1 MKIKTRLSVQ
11 FTLIV
16 AGILI
21 FFSGLVYY
29 FSYSS
34 QLDKFR
40 ASLFENAKQ
49 TAVLLINVTEVD
61 TSLLKKIH
69 KSAISREKEEIV
81 LTDSA
86 FNIVYSNN
94 VQYLSMKAMKSN
106 AARDRINYFSLAGM
120 DAVCYRHSF
129 NNQIY
134 YVYVTG
140 HDRSRSENLA
150 ELRVILF
157 WSILFSVLLSVF
169 TSYIFSQKAIKPIS
183 RIVESVKEINSLK
196 LNSRLSEGKGKDE
209 LEQLAI
215 TFNELLTNLEI
226 AFRNQEEF
234 VHNASHEL
242 RTPLTI
248 MIGETDYIL
257 NRERKKDE
265 YIAHLT
271 GLVSDLRKMNA
282 LINSLLE
289 LAQINRNMQIAY
301 TEVRIDEVVFDAI
314 QQIQSKY
321 HSQRI
326 IPKIL
331 YPEQGADLLINGN
344 YGLLEI
350 GFQNLLDNA
359 CKFSNDDVGV
369 EFVIDDKRI
378 RIIISD
384 KGIGIPPAEL
394 EAIYK
399 PFKRGSNVKFIGGF
413 GIGLSLVNKIMGLH
427 NGEMF
432 INSRENE
439 GTTTELIFNRIS

>member
-21 FFSGLVYY
+21 FFSVLVYY

-49 TAVLLINVTEVD
+49 TAVLLINVADVD

-69 KSAISREKEEIV
+69 QSTVSVEKEEIV

-86 FNIVYSNN
+86 FNIIYSNN
-94 VQYLSMKAMKSN
+94 NQYLSMKAMRVN
-106 AARDRINYFSLAGM
+106 APKDRINYFSLAGM
-120 DAVCYRHSF
+120 DAVCYRHNF
-129 NNQIY
+129 NNQNY

-140 HDRSRSENLA
+140 HDRSRSDNLS

-157 WSILFSVLLSVF
+157 WSILFSVLLSVLL
-169 TSYIFSQKAIKPIS
+169 SYLFSQKAIKPIS
-183 RIVESVKEINSLK
+183 RIVNSVKEINSLK
-196 LNSRLSEGKGKDE
+196 LNSRLNEGKGKDE

-234 VHNASHEL
+234 VLNASHEL

-257 NRERKKDE
+257 SRDRKKDE
-265 YIAHLT
+265 YVTHLS

-289 LAQINRNMQIAY
+289 LAQINRNMNIAY
-301 TEVRIDEVVFDAI
+301 SDIRIDEVVFDAI

-321 HSQRI
+321 TNQRI

-331 YPEQGADLLINGN
+331 YPEQGADLLVNGN

-350 GFQNLLDNA
+350 VFQNLIDNA
-359 CKFSNDDVGV
+359 CKFSNEDVGL
-369 EFVIDDKRI
+369 EFVISDTQI
-378 RIIISD
+378 RIIIAD
-384 KGIGIPPAEL
+384 KGIGIPHDEL
-394 EAIYK
+394 NAIYK
-399 PFKRGSNVKFIGGF
+399 PFRRGSNVKFIGGF
-413 GIGLSLVNKIMGLH
+413 GIGLSLVNKIMSLH
-427 NGEMF
+427 NAEMF
-432 INSRENE
+432 ISSRENE
-439 GTTTELIFNRIS
+439 GTTTELVFNRTS

>member
-1 MKIKTRLSVQ
+1 MKIKARLSVQ

-69 KSAISREKEEIV
+69 QSAISREKEEIV

-265 YIAHLT
+265 YITHLK

-289 LAQINRNMQIAY
+289 LAQINRNLKIAY

-331 YPEQGADLLINGN
+331 YPEQGADLLIHGN

-369 EFVIDDKRI
+369 EFVIDDKQI
-378 RIIISD
+378 RILISD

-394 EAIYK
+394 EAIFK

-427 NGEMF
+427 NGEML
-432 INSRENE
+432 ITSHENE